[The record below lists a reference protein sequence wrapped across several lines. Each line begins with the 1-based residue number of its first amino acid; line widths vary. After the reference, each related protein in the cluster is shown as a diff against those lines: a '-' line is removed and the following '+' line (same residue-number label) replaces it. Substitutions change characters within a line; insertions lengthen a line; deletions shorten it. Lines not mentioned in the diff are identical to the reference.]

1 MSVVASPRAART
13 RAAATVSVMMAILI
27 AFPGLIAIPGVT
39 RCVAQEGVAIGTVA
53 QPPRDSRSNDSAQRD
68 SAQRVAIPVETT
80 EFSDVR
86 EGHVLL
92 QWENVPQASSYEVR
106 DPEGRVF
113 YQGVASEAFL
123 SGLPDGE
130 HRYTVRGLDDE
141 GVWVAQSE
149 QPIVVTVTHWPLL
162 PALALFAVGCI
173 VVICIMSVII
183 RGADEPTASSPLSP
197 DPSPKPPRAAAAV
210 GDA

>member
-53 QPPRDSRSNDSAQRD
+53 QPSRDSRSND

-80 EFSDVR
+80 EFPDVR

-183 RGADEPTASSPLSP
+183 RGADEPTASSSLSP

>member
-1 MSVVASPRAART
+1 
-13 RAAATVSVMMAILI
+13 MAILI
-27 AFPGLIAIPGVT
+27 ALPELFAFPGVT
-39 RCVAQEGVAIGTVA
+39 CCVAQEGMAIGGVA
-53 QPPRDSRSNDSAQRD
+53 QAPADTKQAPADTNSDEST
-68 SAQRVAIPVETT
+68 QRVAIPVETT
-80 EFSDVR
+80 EFPDVR

-162 PALALFAVGCI
+162 PALALFAVGCV

-183 RGADEPTASSPLSP
+183 RGADEPTASSPVSP